1 MWYLAI
7 LALDITYTVHWLSQF
22 LSEPRE
28 SHLKAAHRVLQYVKG
43 SPGKELF
50 IPTKL
55 DLQVKA
61 FCDANWA
68 GC

>member
-1 MWYLAI
+1 M
-7 LALDITYTVHWLSQF
+7 HRLSQF
-22 LSEPRE
+22 LFEPRE

-43 SPGKELF
+43 SLGKELF

-61 FCDANWA
+61 FGDANWA

>member
-1 MWYLAI
+1 LT
-7 LALDITYTVHWLSQF
+7 LTRPNITYTVYRLSQF

-28 SHLKAAHRVLQYVKG
+28 SHLKAAYRVLQYVKG

-50 IPTKL
+50 FPAKL

-61 FCDANWA
+61 FCDVDWV